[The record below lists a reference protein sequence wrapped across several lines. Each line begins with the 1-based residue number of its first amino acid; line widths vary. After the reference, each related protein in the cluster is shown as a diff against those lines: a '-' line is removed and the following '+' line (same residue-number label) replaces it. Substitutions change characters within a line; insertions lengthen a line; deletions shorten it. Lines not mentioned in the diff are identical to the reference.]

1 MKFTGRDESHHGR
14 FMQLGKIFSDRA
26 AAGLR
31 AARHHARF
39 FLFSKRDRPDVVIEL
54 DVLEVTSAEI
64 NSARARA
71 RATAEYF
78 LCICAPQISNVQ
90 YMNSRDLHN
99 NGTILRPGFRQ
110 CEITRMTIIEATSM
124 SS

>member
-64 NSARARA
+64 NSARARNSGVFSLHLCTA
-71 RATAEYF
+71 NIKRAIYEF
-78 LCICAPQISNVQ
+78 
-90 YMNSRDLHN
+90 
-99 NGTILRPGFRQ
+99 
-110 CEITRMTIIEATSM
+110 TRFTQ
-124 SS
+124 